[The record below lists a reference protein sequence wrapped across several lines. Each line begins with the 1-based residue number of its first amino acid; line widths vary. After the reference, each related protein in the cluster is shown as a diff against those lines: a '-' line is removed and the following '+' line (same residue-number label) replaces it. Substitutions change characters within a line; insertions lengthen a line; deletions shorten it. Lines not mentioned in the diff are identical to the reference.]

1 RVAKPTQLSNMTG
14 TTSWYIM
21 PEPLRSRVAANL
33 AKVKASFGYRCAA
46 YEYRIVAE
54 GLVDFSLHYKLMPW
68 DHAAGVLIHAEA
80 GGYTALL
87 DGNPYLPTIFEGGV
101 ISASNRECWQMLH
114 DALLG

>member
-1 RVAKPTQLSNMTG
+1 
-14 TTSWYIM
+14 
-21 PEPLRSRVAANL
+21 
-33 AKVKASFGYRCAA
+33 
-46 YEYRIVAE
+46 
-54 GLVDFSLHYKLMPW
+54 VDFSLHYKLMPW

-114 DALLG
+114 DALLR